1 MKTNRLHYSTKQKI
15 QQFIISA
22 VIFFAVTMPFRKF
35 FALSTMT
42 EIRPAAALPPFFGMI
57 FGVFGALGCAVGN
70 LVADLVSGYGISMSM
85 ASFPVQ
91 FLMGI
96 LPYILWYRIPVKG
109 ETGIDFPRMDK
120 VSHVLKYM
128 LIILGDAVVITF
140 LLGCILHAFGAG
152 NIISETTVTMFWNN
166 LDFAYILG
174 LPLFSLAG
182 WRQKRR
188 FSLNEQLITAFLVF
202 SILAAFL
209 VGIITWQA
217 ADGDRQKRILIWN
230 QIYTNVAVTLNVFIV
245 AEIIFLTKMEKQV
258 TIPIQKLSL
267 AAEEYVQKDSTAI
280 DTEKFASRCEP
291 YVSSENEIGHLAGS
305 YVHMAQNLQVYME
318 HLTAV
323 TAEKERIS
331 AELDVAARIQKDM
344 LPSVFPPFPDRKEF
358 DIFASMTPAR
368 EVGGDFYD
376 FFLIDENHI
385 ALVMADVSGKGIPA
399 ALFMVNARTLIR
411 NYAMEGQSPSEI
423 LSSVNEQLCENNRE
437 ELFVTV
443 WLAVIDLRNGE
454 GIAANAGHEHPA
466 LCHSG
471 GEYEY
476 IKYRHSPAVAAME
489 GMHFREHPFHLYPG
503 DSLFVYTDGV
513 TEAVN
518 KDNVLFG
525 EKRLLEALNASIKH
539 CNSTDIS
546 QKCIVNNVKKSI
558 ASFAGN
564 TPQFDDITMMGF
576 RYSGSDPEVHD
587 ELELTADLNNLE
599 QAVSFVEEHL
609 AEHHCPQKVM
619 TQIGIAV
626 EEIFVNI
633 AHYAYVSDTGPVVIR
648 VSKGKYSE
656 KEQGVFSIS
665 ITFIDHGIPY
675 NPLLKKD
682 PDITLNAEERPV
694 GGLGIYLVRKKMD
707 DVSYEYKDGKNI
719 LVIRKTWSADK

>member
-1 MKTNRLHYSTKQKI
+1 MKANRPDYSNKQKI

-22 VIFFAVTMPFRKF
+22 VIFFAVTMPFREF

-57 FGVFGALGCAVGN
+57 FGTSGALGCAVGN
-70 LVADLVSGYGISMSM
+70 LVADLLSGYGTAMSL

-91 FLMGI
+91 FLMGM
-96 LPYILWYRIPVKG
+96 LPYILWYRIPIRG
-109 ETGIDFPRMDK
+109 ETEIDFPRMDK

-128 LIILGDAVVITF
+128 LIILADAFVITF
-140 LLGCILHAFGAG
+140 LLGCILYSFGAG

-174 LPLFSLAG
+174 LPLFSLTG
-182 WRQKRR
+182 WRQKHRL
-188 FSLNEQLITAFLVF
+188 SLNEQLITAFLVF

-209 VGIITWQA
+209 VGIMTWQA

-280 DTEKFASRCEP
+280 DTKLFASRCEP

-305 YVHMAQNLQVYME
+305 YVHMAQNLQAYMA
-318 HLTAV
+318 HLTSV

-376 FFLIDENHI
+376 FFLVDENHI

-411 NYAMEGQSPSEI
+411 NYTLEGQSPSEI
-423 LSSVNEQLCENNRE
+423 LSSVNERLCENNRE

-443 WLAVIDLRNGE
+443 WLAVIDLTTGE
-454 GIAANAGHEHPA
+454 GIAANAGHEHPV

-476 IKYRHSPAVAAME
+476 VKYRHSPAVVAME
-489 GMHFREHPFHLYPG
+489 GMHFREHPFHLYPD

-518 KDNVLFG
+518 EDNVLFG
-525 EKRLLEALNASIKH
+525 ERRLLDALNASIKP
-539 CNSTDIS
+539 DIS
-546 QKCIVNNVKKSI
+546 QEFIVNNVKKSI
-558 ASFAGN
+558 ASFSGN
-564 TPQFDDITMMGF
+564 TPQSDDITMMGF
-576 RYSGSDPEVHD
+576 RYYGSGPEEHD

-609 AEHHCPQKVM
+609 IKYHCPQKVQ

-633 AHYAYVSDTGPVVIR
+633 AHYAYTSGTGPVVISVDER
-648 VSKGKYSE
+648 KYSE
-656 KEQGVFSIS
+656 NADKGVFSIS
-665 ITFIDHGIPY
+665 ITFIDQGIPY
-675 NPLLKKD
+675 NPLLKED
-682 PDITLNAEERPV
+682 PDITLSTEDRPV
-694 GGLGIYLVRKKMD
+694 GGLGIYIVRNIMD
-707 DVSYEYKDGKNI
+707 DVSYEYKDGENI
-719 LVIRKTWSADK
+719 LVIRKTWLPDK